1 MKLAIFPVFV
11 ILICLQPAPLRALP
25 PLVEHGGKIESKYD
39 GFSHETIITL
49 KKMKVTCDGTKG
61 NFKDGCVS
69 VTASLHCPG
78 IQLDYVRYAR
88 IEVIFQFKEWDQRH
102 PLDQRELSVVV
113 DGETIRL
120 GRMTLASQKTDVMM
134 TETLEAIIPYKTFKQ
149 MANGQVVEMQVG
161 KSQFE
166 LRENNLLAFRDMTN
180 RVMAKP

>member
-1 MKLAIFPVFV
+1 MKLATLLVF
-11 ILICLQPAPLRALP
+11 LTLTSLQPTPLHALP
-25 PLVEHGGKIESKYD
+25 DIIEHGGKIESKYD

-102 PLDQRELSVVV
+102 PVDQRELSVVV

-149 MANGQVVEMQVG
+149 MANAQVVEMQVG
-161 KSQFE
+161 KSRFE
-166 LRENNLLAFRDMTN
+166 LREKNLLAFRDMNN
-180 RVMAKP
+180 RVMAKR

>member
-1 MKLAIFPVFV
+1 MKIATLLVF
-11 ILICLQPAPLRALP
+11 LTLTYLQPTALHALP
-25 PLVEHGGKIESKYD
+25 DIVEHGGKIESKYD

-102 PLDQRELSVVV
+102 PVDQRELSVVV

-149 MANGQVVEMQVG
+149 MANAQVVEMQVG
-161 KSQFE
+161 KSRFE
-166 LRENNLLAFRDMTN
+166 LREKNLLAFRDMNN
-180 RVMAKP
+180 RVMAKN

>member
-1 MKLAIFPVFV
+1 MKLAILLVS
-11 ILICLQPAPLRALP
+11 LTLTCLQPTPSHASPDTL
-25 PLVEHGGKIESKYD
+25 EHGGKIESKYD
-39 GFSHETIITL
+39 GFSHETIIRL

-88 IEVIFQFKEWDQRH
+88 IEIIFQSKDWDQRH
-102 PLDQRELSVVV
+102 PVDQRELSVVV
-113 DGETIRL
+113 DSETIRL

-149 MANGQVVEMQVG
+149 MANAEMVEMQVG
-161 KSQFE
+161 KSKFE
-166 LRENNLLAFRDMTN
+166 LREKNLMALRDLNN
-180 RVMAKP
+180 RVLAKR

>member
-1 MKLAIFPVFV
+1 MKLAILLVFV

-25 PLVEHGGKIESKYD
+25 AIVEHGGKIESKYD
-39 GFSHETIITL
+39 GFSHETVITL
-49 KKMKVTCDGTKG
+49 EKMKVTCDGTKG
-61 NFKDGCVS
+61 NFKDACVS

-88 IEVIFQFKEWDQRH
+88 IELIFQSKDWDQRH
-102 PLDQRELSVVV
+102 PVDQRELSVVV

-120 GRMTLASQKTDVMM
+120 GRMTLASHKTDVMM

-149 MANGQVVEMQVG
+149 MANGQVVEIQVG
-161 KSQFE
+161 RSQFE

-180 RVMAKP
+180 RVMTKR